1 MKKFLSVM
9 IVCCI
14 CLGITACGNSNSPG
28 EDSEKA
34 KNNVMD
40 ASSSN
45 SYETDPAISEEPE
58 ASQQVDDHYRF
69 SKKVIHI
76 F

>member
-40 ASSSN
+40 ASSPN
-45 SYETDPAISEEPE
+45 SYETGPAISEEPE
-58 ASQQVDDHYRF
+58 AS
-69 SKKVIHI
+69 
-76 F
+76 